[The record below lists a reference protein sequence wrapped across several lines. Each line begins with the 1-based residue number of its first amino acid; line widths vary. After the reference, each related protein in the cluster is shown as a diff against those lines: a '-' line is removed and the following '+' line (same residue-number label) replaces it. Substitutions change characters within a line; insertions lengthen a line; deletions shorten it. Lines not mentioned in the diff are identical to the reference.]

1 MNAYPITEQREFRPM
16 TMEHLEA
23 LEARLTS
30 KIAYLTALLHGMPM
44 SDGRRQLVLSRRGM
58 VGERLGFRGRI
69 AAAKRT
75 MEPAR

>member
-1 MNAYPITEQREFRPM
+1 MNAFPITERREYQPM
-16 TMEHLEA
+16 A
-23 LEARLTS
+23 LDQLTAAESRITS

-58 VGERLGFRGRI
+58 VGQRLGFRDRI

-75 MEPAR
+75 MEAAR